1 MRKVML
7 LVPLTVVDT
16 KNKIAE
22 AQELIRICREY
33 IIALSMEIE
42 RKTLP
47 KVRLYLLCE
56 ANFIILERSEAIVRN
71 GGLHDSLSAPA
82 EAFNSF
88 AEHGD
93 DSRVQNQK
101 FQVGARFC
109 EAAY

>member
-47 KVRLYLLCE
+47 KVRFL
-56 ANFIILERSEAIVRN
+56 I
-71 GGLHDSLSAPA
+71 
-82 EAFNSF
+82 
-88 AEHGD
+88 
-93 DSRVQNQK
+93 
-101 FQVGARFC
+101 
-109 EAAY
+109 

>member
-1 MRKVML
+1 MCFQLTTKGKFQDAVDTMRKVML

-47 KVRLYLLCE
+47 K
-56 ANFIILERSEAIVRN
+56 AS
-71 GGLHDSLSAPA
+71 DK
-82 EAFNSF
+82 
-88 AEHGD
+88 D
-93 DSRVQNQK
+93 
-101 FQVGARFC
+101 
-109 EAAY
+109 

>member
-47 KVRLYLLCE
+47 KVRSYRWFKTNC
-56 ANFIILERSEAIVRN
+56 FILERSEAIVRN
-71 GGLHDSLSAPA
+71 GGVHDSLSTAA
-82 EAFNSF
+82 EAFDSF
-88 AEHGD
+88 TEHGD
-93 DSRVQNQK
+93 DTRIQNQK
-101 FQVGARFC
+101 LQVGARFC

>member
-1 MRKVML
+1 ML

-47 KVRLYLLCE
+47 KVCLNLVLKNQLCYFR
-56 ANFIILERSEAIVRN
+56 AKRSDRAKWR
-71 GGLHDSLSAPA
+71 
-82 EAFNSF
+82 
-88 AEHGD
+88 
-93 DSRVQNQK
+93 RT
-101 FQVGARFC
+101 
-109 EAAY
+109 

>member
-1 MRKVML
+1 ML

-47 KVRLYLLCE
+47 KVLLNRGFE
-56 ANFIILERSEAIVRN
+56 ANCFILERSEAIVRN
-71 GGLHDSLSAPA
+71 GSVHDSLSAAA
-82 EAFNSF
+82 EAFDSF
-88 AEHGD
+88 AEHGN
-93 DSRVQNQK
+93 DSCVQNQK
-101 FQVGARFC
+101 LQIGARFC
-109 EAAY
+109 EAAN

>member
-47 KVRLYLLCE
+47 KVRVNLSYDKKFLYFR
-56 ANFIILERSEAIVRN
+56 AKRSDRAKWR
-71 GGLHDSLSAPA
+71 LT
-82 EAFNSF
+82 
-88 AEHGD
+88 
-93 DSRVQNQK
+93 
-101 FQVGARFC
+101 
-109 EAAY
+109 